1 MLLIEFWIFPP
12 FDSTVNVDIAV
23 ELSMLLDDDRS
34 NPDLMALW
42 GAQHDEWWWP
52 ILGTG
57 MGVISGDENR

>member
-34 NPDLMALW
+34 NPDLMA
-42 GAQHDEWWWP
+42 
-52 ILGTG
+52 
-57 MGVISGDENR
+57 